1 MSRISLT
8 ACSFYF
14 RRSYSKSNLNVY
26 NLNGTVETFD
36 KNQSLI
42 RFQDIRQVFENFFNK
57 FNISVN
63 NDEKQKT
70 FRCNYNPC
78 DCGECDDFS
87 YFYVTIQSGNYG
99 SSSAIR
105 DKDTNQVKYIKNP
118 QDADEHSF
126 VLFFV
131 IPKDNERVVAQK
143 GMLFFQNLGSYGVK
157 TITTNYMRD
166 YFRDNYNMSL
176 ICATISPEL
185 FINKLMD
192 QYKLSKVQLV
202 KNHKSSDSADNLSL
216 GYGVETRELANLSFK
231 RNKLHTIKNN
241 ILRFVNG
248 KTNLFEFEGQYYDN
262 AKFIVK
268 IGDSQRTINLHNL
281 DNLSIIEEVP
291 DSLLKEDG
299 NPDIPKLIDFFIN
312 TATEYL
318 KDLVTQIE

>member
-99 SSSAIR
+99 SSFVL
-105 DKDTNQVKYIKNP
+105 DVVTDIKIIDRSIGFIFTHMNP
-118 QDADEHSF
+118 GIFSSVIFDLKVALLLMRYAHSF
-126 VLFFV
+126 AIAFCV
-131 IPKDNERVVAQK
+131 N
-143 GMLFFQNLGSYGVK
+143 
-157 TITTNYMRD
+157 
-166 YFRDNYNMSL
+166 SL
-176 ICATISPEL
+176 RS
-185 FINKLMD
+185 F
-192 QYKLSKVQLV
+192 
-202 KNHKSSDSADNLSL
+202 SSNS
-216 GYGVETRELANLSFK
+216 
-231 RNKLHTIKNN
+231 
-241 ILRFVNG
+241 
-248 KTNLFEFEGQYYDN
+248 
-262 AKFIVK
+262 
-268 IGDSQRTINLHNL
+268 
-281 DNLSIIEEVP
+281 VP
-291 DSLLKEDG
+291 
-299 NPDIPKLIDFFIN
+299 
-312 TATEYL
+312 
-318 KDLVTQIE
+318 